1 MAGHYSSQAL
11 EGRTPQAPIRRLGAW
26 KLAYADFLTAL
37 CAFFIVMWMVSGA
50 SSEERA
56 DLARQ
61 FGAGKMEAVSVEPD
75 QESTVSHVEALLTKS
90 ALFSDN
96 STNVTLTRFKDGL
109 RIELIDLD
117 QAPLFENGMENL
129 NERGESLIALASG
142 ILKTIGRPISLEG
155 HTDSQ
160 PVNRQDYSNWELSS
174 GRANAARRGLIANGF
189 PEYLIASVSGL
200 SDTKPLRPD
209 APYLPQNRR
218 LSIVVHIDER
228 P

>member
-1 MAGHYSSQAL
+1 MAGYDTIPGP
-11 EGRTPQAPIRRLGAW
+11 EGRTPRAPVRRLGAW

-37 CAFFIVMWMVSGA
+37 CALFIVMWLVTGA

-56 DLARQ
+56 GLARQ
-61 FGAGKMEAVSVEPD
+61 FGASQADIAPVPD
-75 QESTVSHVEALLTKS
+75 IAQSRIFTAESTLRQSRLFAEETGQVSLQKHDS
-90 ALFSDN
+90 
-96 STNVTLTRFKDGL
+96 GL

-117 QAPLFENGMENL
+117 RSPLFENGREDL
-129 NERGESLIALASG
+129 NERGERLIAMATSALTKLGQPVS
-142 ILKTIGRPISLEG
+142 IEG

-160 PVNRQDYSNWELSS
+160 PVRRIGYSNWELSS
-174 GRANAARRGLIANGF
+174 GRANSARKALIAHGL
-189 PEYLIASVSGL
+189 PERLIASVAGF
-200 SDTKPLRPD
+200 SDTRPLNPD